1 MANEVTTKGLDIF
14 SQQGAVSQAII
25 GDQSFITIYKVDG
38 NAGASSTGSDIKT
51 LLASAPATAIKIQQ
65 RADVSITK
73 ALSNDFMVA
82 AFGDTPTAI
91 ELSGINI
98 IGINNCI
105 IEPAKDDAARTQ
117 ILDFYQENKVS
128 ANPHVRFDISIASGA
143 KQPAQAF
150 RCVIVQLNVVNSNQ
164 NGQGTVH
171 RMYDY
176 TLSLVGV
183 NKQNG
188 AAKK

>member
-1 MANEVTTKGLDIF
+1 MANDNTTGLEIF
-14 SQQGAVSQAII
+14 SQQGAVSQAVI
-25 GDQSFITIYKVDG
+25 GDQAFITIYKVDG
-38 NAGASSTGSDIKT
+38 ASGSAGSDIKT

-82 AFGDTPTAI
+82 AFGDTPTSI
-91 ELSGINI
+91 ILNGINI

-105 IEPAKDDAARTQ
+105 IAPGSDDVTRMQ
-117 ILDFYQENKVS
+117 ILDFYQKYKVS
-128 ANPHVRFDISIASGA
+128 SDPNVRFDISIASGA

-150 RCVIVQLNVVNSNQ
+150 RCVIVQLDVVNSNQ

-188 AAKK
+188 AAK